1 MNKNKICKHIAAT
14 VLGVAV
20 ASTSVAQETLR
31 FATTHNPQT
40 HFNREVLTPW
50 AERVTEL
57 HGDTVRIQAIQ
68 GQAIANQGN
77 IINRVLDNAAQV
89 GWAIHATA
97 PGQFPRSSVTYIPG
111 LLEGADI
118 PNASEIASVAL
129 WRTYESGVLDAEYQ
143 DIIPLAMVVFPQLDL
158 HLNKEVSS
166 LAEFNG
172 LRLMVGSKLDASV
185 AEQLGALPRT
195 VMPADVYQSLSRG
208 NIDGTFNVWT
218 AFAPFRLG
226 EVTNYHLEM
235 GAGAPTAMLFM
246 SRARFDALPAA
257 AQEAILAE
265 SGESISRAVG
275 QVLDRVSQELRQ
287 SIEEDESRKLISLSG
302 PDQGALAVI
311 YEGARQE
318 WIEETPNGRE
328 VYNAFRVE
336 IDRMRAEMRQ

>member
-1 MNKNKICKHIAAT
+1 MNKNKIGRHIAAT
-14 VLGVAV
+14 ILGVTV
-20 ASTSVAQETLR
+20 ATASVAQETLR

-50 AERVTEL
+50 AERVTAQ

-77 IINRVLDNAAQV
+77 VINRVLDNAAQI
-89 GWAIHATA
+89 GWAIHSTA

-111 LLEGADI
+111 LLESADFS
-118 PNASEIASVAL
+118 NASEIASVAL

-143 DIIPLAMVVFPQLDL
+143 DIIPLALVVFPQLDL
-158 HLNKEVSS
+158 HLNKEISS
-166 LAEFNG
+166 LAEFEG
-172 LRLMVGSKLDASV
+172 LRLMVGSKLDAGV

-226 EVTNYHLEM
+226 EVTHHHLEM

-246 SRARFDALPAA
+246 SRERFDALPAA

-275 QVLDRVSQELRQ
+275 QVLDRVTRELKQDIEQDENRQ
-287 SIEEDESRKLISLSG
+287 LVSLSG
-302 PDQGALAVI
+302 PDRGALALI
-311 YEGARQE
+311 YEDARQQ
-318 WIEETPNGRE
+318 WIAETPDGQA
-328 VYNAFRVE
+328 VYQAFRIE